1 MTHES
6 PKTALAWTLALGG
19 GLAAGASMMLFE
31 QGMAKVLL
39 PAALIVIAAFAST
52 FLTSVRKRTAALAW
66 LAGGLLAGVA
76 ASVGRYLELSGA
88 AEAMAGAG
96 ASAEEVAV
104 LTDAALADAKL
115 GLTAVVFGVL
125 AFVLAIVP
133 LVLGAVARR
142 KPAATPLGARP

>member
-1 MTHES
+1 MR
-6 PKTALAWTLALGG
+6 
-19 GLAAGASMMLFE
+19 FE
-31 QGMAKVLL
+31 G
-39 PAALIVIAAFAST
+39 
-52 FLTSVRKRTAALAW
+52 
-66 LAGGLLAGVA
+66 AGVA

-142 KPAATPLGARP
+142 KPATTPLGARP